1 MEQQPNKFIA
11 VAYELFTIDED
22 GTAHKEQQVTAE
34 EPFSFISGFGIT
46 HKEFENNIYPL
57 QTGDTFDF
65 TLTPQQGFGEYIDEA
80 VARIPRETFFVDGK
94 FDDQHCFVG
103 AIIPLQNQEGQ
114 HFNGIVMDID
124 NENVT
129 VDLNHPW
136 AGKGLNFKGT
146 IVESREATNDEVMN
160 LIKQLTSGCGHRRRK
175 DSCQE
180 VPSPPAPSQVPAR
193 EEAFPPE
200 GGNPPQPTA
209 NPARE
214 AYTCP

>member
-80 VARIPRETFFVDGK
+80 VAEIPRETFFVDGK

-124 NENVT
+124 NEKVT

-160 LIKQLTSGCGHRRRK
+160 LIKQLTSGCGGCGGCGGGGCDEDHECGKGEGHKCGK
-175 DSCQE
+175 DEDHDAQGCGKHQ
-180 VPSPPAPSQVPAR
+180 
-193 EEAFPPE
+193 
-200 GGNPPQPTA
+200 
-209 NPARE
+209 
-214 AYTCP
+214 CPHHQ